1 VLFLKALNSV
11 IRIPPTHPTM
21 QPSTQVMVAHVDTTP
36 GNSSSLPSLRT
47 HAPQWALYRSSPPDS
62 HGYQHQACGIVILWR
77 KTRVR
82 TPPSFPPPRLD
93 GKRGARFIHWRSMHI
108 MGLLSRHEQAR
119 RRRKH
124 FLPTALLCQSFFR
137 EP

>member
-1 VLFLKALNSV
+1 MLFLKALNSV

-36 GNSSSLPSLRT
+36 GTAARCPPYAHMPPNGHCIAPLHLTLMVISTKHVESLFYEKNSCPHPPQLPL
-47 HAPQWALYRSSPPDS
+47 
-62 HGYQHQACGIVILWR
+62 
-77 KTRVR
+77 
-82 TPPSFPPPRLD
+82 PRLD